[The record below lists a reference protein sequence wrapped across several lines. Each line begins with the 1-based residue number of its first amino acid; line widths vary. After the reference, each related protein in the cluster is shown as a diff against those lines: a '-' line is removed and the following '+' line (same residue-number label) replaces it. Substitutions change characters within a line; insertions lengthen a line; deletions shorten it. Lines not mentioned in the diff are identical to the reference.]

1 MKVSDQVA
9 NEMLI
14 LTLLNS
20 VSVFTNFVTRKR
32 DKQKTNKNVTLFRLQ
47 LARKARSPPHLAW

>member
-32 DKQKTNKNVTLFRLQ
+32 DKQKNKQKSHFFVYSW
-47 LARKARSPPHLAW
+47 LARHDPCHT